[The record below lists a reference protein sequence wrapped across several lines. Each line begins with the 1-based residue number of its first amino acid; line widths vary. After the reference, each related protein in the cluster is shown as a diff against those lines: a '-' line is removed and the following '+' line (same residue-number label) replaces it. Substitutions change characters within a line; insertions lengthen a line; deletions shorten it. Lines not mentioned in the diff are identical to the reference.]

1 MAKRKKVEELQ
12 NFEKDTSTQAIINT
26 NSSDFANRKEQQAK
40 VMAKDAE
47 MQQMKDDIAEIKKL
61 LKGLSKSKK

>member
-47 MQQMKDDIAEIKKL
+47 MRQMKDDIAEIKKL
-61 LKGLSKSKK
+61 LKEVIKKQ